1 MIIEVTIKNWPIAI
15 INKKISAK
23 NWVHAFRQ
31 IATLTSRHPAHLF
44 DWMKNGI
51 ITYDRKAVWTFK
63 LLDSR
68 IIEKVNIPLKSHGE
82 FPVRPD
88 VIIADDVEVEELSEQ
103 GTTDRIEDACDK
115 YLHIESVI
123 ESSIMV
129 KVKKFWKKVLS
140 FFKS

>member
-103 GTTDRIEDACDK
+103 GTTEPHNFAHVFPED
-115 YLHIESVI
+115 II